1 MQDNTSGTVWFML
14 NKQTNKQTAYPLQN
28 PLSTPVM
35 YMKVNAF
42 KKKQGL
48 GRTQGWLR
56 ALTGA
61 VPFRGRQGIK
71 EGHGELAGDSRQN
84 VKLCACVI

>member
-1 MQDNTSGTVWFML
+1 ML
-14 NKQTNKQTAYPLQN
+14 NKQTAYPLQN
-28 PLSTPVM
+28 PLSTPAM
-35 YMKVNAF
+35 YTKVNDLK

-48 GRTQGWLR
+48 GRAQGWLR

-61 VPFRGRQGIK
+61 VPVRGRQGIK
-71 EGHGELAGDSRQN
+71 EGHGEFAGDSHQN